1 MGTDIF
7 TFHGYSE
14 LFLDGRWVKAT
25 PAFNASLCERFNV
38 APLEFDGRS
47 DALFQQYD
55 RDGNRYMEYLAD
67 HGVYADLPYDEMLA
81 AFRQHYPTLMEKSR
95 LDVDGSFEDD
105 AGAAP

>member
-1 MGTDIF
+1 
-7 TFHGYSE
+7 
-14 LFLDGRWVKAT
+14 
-25 PAFNASLCERFNV
+25 
-38 APLEFDGRS
+38 
-47 DALFQQYD
+47 
-55 RDGNRYMEYLAD
+55 MEYLAD